1 MEHRDEIVKSS
12 HLAFIADRSA
22 GPGLPLHQG
31 IAVTGS
37 VNQHGEI
44 QAFGVVTPKI
54 EGFFAI
60 CKAKGLNGEQ
70 GMIIPAANV
79 PNLMLD
85 EEVIDAV
92 RAGQFH
98 VWAVRTSTRASSCSP
113 AIQRASVTPTGSTPR
128 GRSTG
133 WLRTGCGTLP
143 SACTPSPPITARR
156 LSKATAQPTRVPGGS
171 QRFL

>member
-1 MEHRDEIVKSS
+1 MEHRHEILKSS

-44 QAFGVVTPKI
+44 QAF
-54 EGFFAI
+54 
-60 CKAKGLNGEQ
+60 

-113 AIQRASVTPTGSTPR
+113 AIQRASVSPTGSTPR